1 MSSSS
6 GNSLNAFLS
15 RCDIGNLY
23 NYTSRVILE
32 LALLGYTDVAG
43 RLLSSLNNHDFYHDR
58 FGSLRSLWFLWNL
71 HARADGVSWPEG
83 EEEKVRQAVRKR
95 RAKTKGDDTRTED
108 DETITPDDVQE
119 ELKLFA
125 KDFATKWYY
134 PIGMPD
140 SDRAVAFNTHKLD
153 RPSTTAQML
162 DYIRDIIHS
171 FEIARPVAKIRDVRS
186 GLVSALDMVLL
197 CEAYHEQH
205 PRDATLRKSGA
216 PTSYKL
222 LHWLA
227 HSLGEQ
233 SYETQPAMES
243 WQVWKLYKRG
253 ALRQQFDI
261 DEAALAN
268 FAQDFEHTVTKR
280 LANGRSK
287 LRSNLS
293 VQELLKAVE
302 YNTQT
307 NPKARQYSNANEQ
320 PPETSLFNAPAIES
334 QIEEAEARLN
344 ITLPSDYKAFLR
356 FSNGFGSAWGHPLGD
371 FQTPLHSVDKLRWL
385 DPTEEDY
392 FTDLSL
398 DLPTRWDKWPFA
410 PPPTAKAYACDDVS
424 EHFLIGRALEIGTQ
438 EIDNTWLL
446 PPSTIMP
453 IKQAVKKML
462 DDGSLGEREK
472 NSVRAAIRDFAGS
485 EEEWEEME
493 WACATWASGGVAAM
507 YVYPGFR
514 TWLEDVVEKG
524 KVGLDGEEE
533 EEKEN
538 LFKRGMWL
546 GRVFETRES
555 GGKFD
560 ADGDGEELPGWL
572 KDAIRAAM
580 PTRR

>member
-1 MSSSS
+1 M
-6 GNSLNAFLS
+6 
-15 RCDIGNLY
+15 
-23 NYTSRVILE
+23 
-32 LALLGYTDVAG
+32 
-43 RLLSSLNNHDFYHDR
+43 
-58 FGSLRSLWFLWNL
+58 
-71 HARADGVSWPEG
+71 
-83 EEEKVRQAVRKR
+83 K
-95 RAKTKGDDTRTED
+95 
-108 DETITPDDVQE
+108 
-119 ELKLFA
+119 
-125 KDFATKWYY
+125 
-134 PIGMPD
+134 
-140 SDRAVAFNTHKLD
+140 
-153 RPSTTAQML
+153 PSQ
-162 DYIRDIIHS
+162 
-171 FEIARPVAKIRDVRS
+171 
-186 GLVSALDMVLL
+186 
-197 CEAYHEQH
+197 Q
-205 PRDATLRKSGA
+205 
-216 PTSYKL
+216 
-222 LHWLA
+222 W
-227 HSLGEQ
+227 
-233 SYETQPAMES
+233 S

-307 NPKARQYSNANEQ
+307 NPKARQYK
-320 PPETSLFNAPAIES
+320 S

-371 FQTPLHSVDKLRWL
+371 FQTPPTLDKLRWL

-462 DDGSLGEREK
+462 DDGSLGERERI
-472 NSVRAAIRDFAGS
+472 V
-485 EEEWEEME
+485 
-493 WACATWASGGVAAM
+493 
-507 YVYPGFR
+507 
-514 TWLEDVVEKG
+514 
-524 KVGLDGEEE
+524 
-533 EEKEN
+533 
-538 LFKRGMWL
+538 
-546 GRVFETRES
+546 
-555 GGKFD
+555 
-560 ADGDGEELPGWL
+560 
-572 KDAIRAAM
+572 
-580 PTRR
+580 

>member
-1 MSSSS
+1 MSFSS
-6 GNSLNAFLS
+6 GNPLNKSLS
-15 RCDIGNLY
+15 RYDIGSLY
-23 NYTSRVILE
+23 NYTSRVIPE

-43 RLLSSLNNHDFYHDR
+43 RLLGSLNNHDFYHDR

-71 HARADGVSWPEG
+71 RAREDGVPWPEG
-83 EEEKVRQAVRKR
+83 EEEKVRQAVRER

-108 DETITPDDVQE
+108 DETIKPDDVQE
-119 ELKLFA
+119 ELKLIA
-125 KDFATKWYY
+125 KDFLTKWYY

-153 RPSTTAQML
+153 RPPTTAQML
-162 DYIRDIIHS
+162 DCIRNIIQS
-171 FEIARPVAKIRDVRS
+171 FEIAHPVAKIRDVRS
-186 GLVSALDMVLL
+186 GL
-197 CEAYHEQH
+197 H
-205 PRDATLRKSGA
+205 PRDATL
-216 PTSYKL
+216 P
-222 LHWLA
+222 
-227 HSLGEQ
+227 HSLGQQ

-243 WQVWKLYKRG
+243 WQAWKLYKRG
-253 ALRQQFDI
+253 ALRQQLNI

-268 FAQDFEHTVTKR
+268 FAQDFEHTVTER

-287 LRSNLS
+287 PRSNLS

-320 PPETSLFNAPAIES
+320 PHETSLINAPATES

-472 NSVRAAIRDFAGS
+472 NSVRAAIRDYAGS

-493 WACATWASGGVAAM
+493 WACVTWASGGVAAM

-514 TWLEDVVEKG
+514 AWLEDVVEKG
-524 KVGLDGEEE
+524 KVGLDGEEGLE
-533 EEKEN
+533 YEN
-538 LFKRGMWL
+538 MLKRGMWL
-546 GRVFETRES
+546 GRVFENKRSEDEL
-555 GGKFD
+555 D

-572 KDAIRAAM
+572 KDAIRAAR
-580 PTRR
+580 PTKRY